1 MAERKDYYL
10 AVYVPASCFGDKH
23 FKDEYIHGN
32 SMHTLREIDK
42 LTCNF
47 ISKKQLV
54 YYCLDKI
61 CEDTENTFGIQLKA
75 RNVMKEYKSRNL
87 DAECC
92 IKIAKKDK
100 RKDIVCY
107 SNDIVLSDDS
117 EIIDVAKGKPD
128 SIRKLVIDNSLKPE
142 YIDCVVE
149 KYNNILLSRRF
160 LNSYISNLYL
170 NKQSK
175 EQLILEILDS
185 VRNDVISEYM
195 VKQIIQ
201 KYTNNEKL
209 SEIKAKI
216 IVDKHK
222 RMNGLRQKIE
232 KIEQSKD
239 DELQNVFEFIDFATY
254 MTNDFS
260 KYSSCRKI
268 YFFTEK
274 FNEKENAY
282 KVKVKK

>member
-1 MAERKDYYL
+1 
-10 AVYVPASCFGDKH
+10 
-23 FKDEYIHGN
+23 
-32 SMHTLREIDK
+32 
-42 LTCNF
+42 
-47 ISKKQLV
+47 
-54 YYCLDKI
+54 
-61 CEDTENTFGIQLKA
+61 
-75 RNVMKEYKSRNL
+75 
-87 DAECC
+87 
-92 IKIAKKDK
+92 
-100 RKDIVCY
+100 
-107 SNDIVLSDDS
+107 
-117 EIIDVAKGKPD
+117 
-128 SIRKLVIDNSLKPE
+128 
-142 YIDCVVE
+142 
-149 KYNNILLSRRF
+149 
-160 LNSYISNLYL
+160 L

-195 VKQIIQ
+195 VKEIIQ
-201 KYTNNEKL
+201 KYTDNEKL

-232 KIEQSKD
+232 KIEQSKG
-239 DELQNVFEFIDFATY
+239 DELQNVFDFIDFATY